1 MNNMVKT
8 VSIICATA
16 LAIFL
21 LYQFMF
27 SPYARCVSAGKEII
41 NASPQIMFTNK
52 ERIRKLKLQCV
63 KASI

>member
-1 MNNMVKT
+1 MVKA

-41 NASPQIMFTNK
+41 NATTQEFFTDT
-52 ERIRKLKLQCV
+52 ERIRKLKLECV
-63 KASI
+63 KASR

>member
-1 MNNMVKT
+1 MNNMVKA

-41 NASPQIMFTNK
+41 NVTYELQDVGK
-52 ERIRKLKLQCV
+52 IRELKYKCV
-63 KASI
+63 NAYR